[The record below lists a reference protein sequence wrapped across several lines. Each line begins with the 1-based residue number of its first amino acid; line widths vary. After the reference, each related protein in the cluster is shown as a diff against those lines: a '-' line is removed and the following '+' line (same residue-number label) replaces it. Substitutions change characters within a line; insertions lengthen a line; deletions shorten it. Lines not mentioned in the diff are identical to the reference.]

1 MPRRPARGTPSRPRK
16 SGSRPAAIFRI
27 VVLPH
32 PEGPISAPN
41 DPASSRSS
49 KPRTT
54 STGVPS
60 ADRKLFASM
69 RSSSGAASPADCAS
83 FKRLYQKTFDHQH
96 KCDEG
101 DRIAQYF
108 GHVEQ
113 LECPTQH
120 ETPPIR
126 PPDHTDHHHHLPD
139 DHHA

>member
-1 MPRRPARGTPSRPRK
+1 MPRRPDPGTPSRPRK

-32 PEGPISAPN
+32 PEGPINAPN

-49 KPRTT
+49 RSRTT

-69 RSSSGAASPADCAS
+69 RSSSAASPAVRAS
-83 FKRLYQKTFDHQH
+83 FKRLYQKAFDHKH
-96 KCDEG
+96 KHDEA
-101 DRIAQYF
+101 DRIAQYP

-113 LECPTQH
+113 
-120 ETPPIR
+120 
-126 PPDHTDHHHHLPD
+126 
-139 DHHA
+139 